1 MYATGLA
8 SNYRTMKYGIALWA
22 LFACLSGRTTAE
34 ELKTA
39 KMVFDSYTYD
49 FGNIRE
55 VDGDVSHTFRFTNE
69 GTLPLVINSVGVSC
83 GCTYPQFSKEPVLPG
98 KGGEMKITFDPTN
111 RPGKFEKVINVA
123 TNDPRG
129 SIRLT
134 ITGQV
139 EGRPRTIQDDYPYAV
154 TGGLRIADRSLV
166 LGTLPRG
173 KATVRTVGI
182 ANGGKAPV
190 KVGIVASSLPAW
202 LTVRPAK
209 ATLSPG
215 ERSEIVMTF
224 DASKADL
231 WGKFHCR
238 FALAVNGA
246 EQPDPVNATVI
257 FAEDFSALSRA
268 ELKLAPRADYSS
280 FFYHFSDQPQGRT
293 LTRQFQ
299 ISNGGE
305 KDLIIRH
312 IGPTSDRIEAT
323 TDQTVIKAGDT
334 ATLTVKLHTEGATGR
349 LSEGITVV
357 TNDPAR
363 PARDIRVLANIV
375 K

>member
-1 MYATGLA
+1 MKQLIAWLALLPGLYGTG
-8 SNYRTMKYGIALWA
+8 R
-22 LFACLSGRTTAE
+22 AE
-34 ELKTA
+34 GLKTA
-39 KMVFDSYTYD
+39 KMVFESYTYD
-49 FGNIRE
+49 FGNVKE
-55 VDGDVSHTFRFTNE
+55 VDGDVSHTFRFRNE

-98 KGGEMKITFDPTN
+98 QAGDIKITFDPAN
-111 RPGKFEKVINVA
+111 RPGKFEKVISIMS
-123 TNDPRG
+123 NDPCG

-134 ITGQV
+134 ITGNV
-139 EGRPRTIQDDYPYAV
+139 EGRPRTIQDDYPFHVA
-154 TGGLRIADRSLV
+154 GGLRIADRSLV

-173 KATVRTVGI
+173 KATVRTLGI
-182 ANGGKAPV
+182 ANGGKSPV
-190 KVGIVASSLPAW
+190 RVGIDASSLPAW
-202 LTVRPAK
+202 LTVRPRK
-209 ATLSPG
+209 ATLAPG
-215 ERSEIVMTF
+215 ERSEIVMTL
-224 DASKADL
+224 DAAKTDL
-231 WGKFHCR
+231 WGKYAFG
-238 FALAVNGA
+238 FAPTVDGVK
-246 EQPDPVNATVI
+246 QPDPVEATVI

-280 FFYHFSDQPQGRT
+280 FFYHFSDQPQGKI

-305 KDLIIRH
+305 KDLVIRH
-312 IGPTSDRIEAT
+312 IGPSDSRIRAKA
-323 TDQTVIKAGDT
+323 DKTVIKAGDT
-334 ATLTVKLHTEGATGR
+334 ATLTVTFDTKGASGR